1 MKDNNKENFKN
12 ESVLKEALLE
22 YEQVLKAAKS
32 KLVENNKAELD
43 SLIQKFLQENVNT
56 SEPVVAE
63 NKESKKDK
71 VQESTMVQKPIG
83 ETQEVVG
90 VSAPNTINM
99 KEASLAEVEAAFDS
113 AQPEDEFQ
121 VVRDDA
127 SQQAPVMGAAD
138 QQQLPVDGG
147 DNFDLTSIEGE
158 IDEMMKEINQVE
170 QMQAQQAAAAQP
182 QQQAVVQQPSNNPID
197 RFKQIHEEMGKYLK
211 EIDEMNENQQLMEE
225 FHSKMSEMYGETYKA
240 QMEES
245 KVNELFDMYKKTKS
259 GAAKPAAPVQE
270 EVAPAAESAEK
281 PVDEAHG
288 VSLSHNKLAGQESQP
303 RLDNGKGYA
312 ENKVRLALQ
321 KESIE
326 KKMSAMLKEN
336 MNLMK
341 QLNTAKA
348 ELAEAKSSLTEATK
362 KANAVTSLNEN
373 YKGALEKY
381 RDQLKEMAVLNTN
394 ISYVN
399 NLLVNENFAL
409 SQTDKQNII
418 EKFKKIGSINE
429 SEKVYKETLKE
440 FTETKKETL
449 TESIEEKIASTNV
462 IVESSSANV
471 IEESMNGQDAQVSK
485 MLKLAGVTQKK
496 SLM

>member
-56 SEPVVAE
+56 SEPVMAE
-63 NKESKKDK
+63 GKESKKDNIK
-71 VQESTMVQKPIG
+71 ESTMVQKPIG

-127 SQQAPVMGAAD
+127 SQQAPVLGAAD
-138 QQQLPVDGG
+138 QQQLPASGG
-147 DNFDLTSIEGE
+147 EDNFDLTSIEGE
-158 IDEMMKEINQVE
+158 IDEMMKEINQAE
-170 QMQAQQAAAAQP
+170 QMQAQQAAAQP

-245 KVNELFDMYKKTKS
+245 KVNELFDMYKKTKG
-259 GAAKPAAPVQE
+259 GASKPAAAPVQE
-270 EVAPAAESAEK
+270 EVAPAAEAAEK
-281 PVDEAHG
+281 PVDEGHG
-288 VSLSHNKLAGQESQP
+288 VSLSHNKLVGQESQP
-303 RLDNGKGYA
+303 SLDNGKGYA

-399 NLLVNENFAL
+399 NLLVNESFAL
-409 SQTDKQNII
+409 SQDDKKNII
-418 EKFKKIGSINE
+418 EKFKKVGSINE

-440 FTETKKETL
+440 YAETKKETL
-449 TESIEEKIASTNV
+449 TESLENKIAST
-462 IVESSSANV
+462 IVESSSKNV
-471 IEESMNGQDAQVSK
+471 IEESMGGGDEQVNKILRLS
-485 MLKLAGVTQKK
+485 GITQKK